1 VAQVH
6 AVFWQTSAEGQRLE
20 GKKVN
25 RWQTTVLAALLFGV
39 ATMPDASAFGTT
51 ITEFVASANGQN
63 TVRGNISFILQN
75 ATLQRVLGVTVNVF
89 VQYDLAN
96 TQLDANMTINGTRC
110 RPNGYSIDTGE
121 ESQYRLIF
129 DCSNVITTEGFYF
142 ANLTLTPA
150 IPSRVPQA
158 TVVTTDIAYY
168 YSENVIDAFSYWVYG
183 GFQQIYAWT
192 SSIFGWTQRV
202 EPTINATYSIVKGLN
217 ATNTNY
223 TPQLDRIEGKLNNLT
238 NIVTMYH
245 VSD

>member
-20 GKKVN
+20 GKKV
-25 RWQTTVLAALLFGV
+25 RWQRALLAV
-39 ATMPDASAFGTT
+39 ALLAVLSMPNAAAFGTT
-51 ITEFVASANGQN
+51 VTQFVMSSNGQN
-63 TVRGNISFILQN
+63 GVSGNFSFSIGN
-75 ATLQRVLGVTVNVF
+75 ATLQRVVGAITRVN

-96 TQLDANMTINGTRC
+96 TQLDVNFSLNNKSCSSNT
-110 RPNGYSIDTGE
+110 YSIDTGE
-121 ESQYRLIF
+121 EMQYFLEF
-129 DCSNVITTEGFYF
+129 DCSKIVTAQGIYF

-150 IPSRVPQA
+150 LPARVPQA
-158 TVVTTDIAYY
+158 TIVTVDLSYY
-168 YSENVIDAFSYWVYG
+168 YSEGILDGLSYWVYG

-192 SSIFGWTQRV
+192 SSIFNWTQRV
-202 EPTINATYSIVKGLN
+202 EPTINATYSIVKELN

-238 NIVTMYH
+238 SVITMYH